1 MNAVWRVG
9 WRALVVVGASALYAW
24 ACLEYT
30 LRRTYGRGLVDQGLT
45 EKQLSS
51 VVETM
56 TRPTE
61 YVFWVATGLYLLLW
75 VTVVASWV
83 SRRTA
88 EGSRS

>member
-1 MNAVWRVG
+1 MWRVG
-9 WRALVVVGASALYAW
+9 WRALVIVVASVLYAW

-30 LRRTYGRGLVDQGLT
+30 LRRTYGRGLINEGLT

-61 YVFWVATGLYLLLW
+61 YVFWVATVLYFLLW

-83 SRRTA
+83 SRRA
-88 EGSRS
+88 GDGSRS